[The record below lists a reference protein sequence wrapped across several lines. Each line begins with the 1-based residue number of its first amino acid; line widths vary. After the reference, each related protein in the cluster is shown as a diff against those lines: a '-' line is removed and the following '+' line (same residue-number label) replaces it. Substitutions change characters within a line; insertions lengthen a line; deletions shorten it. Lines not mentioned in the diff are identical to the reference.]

1 MVTRLIFLFLG
12 LIATAARAEFNPLDY
27 VMTVPIQWVCPRVPH
42 FETNNPLERVRIDI
56 SIDGGQTWTIP
67 VANGYPSEW
76 GTNTLLW
83 PLRVT
88 PDRWTDQ
95 GRLRIQTLWSSTTNV
110 VSVHEGDISDQ
121 NFCIAG
127 IRIMA
132 PATNDLVYIP
142 SYVTVSWRETGSEWV
157 RIGTSTDGVHFVES
171 ALLQSPPG
179 TNSYLL
185 ALADLET
192 GPLWVAVA
200 SAELPGLSH
209 KVRLN
214 AVAFD

>member
-1 MVTRLIFLFLG
+1 
-12 LIATAARAEFNPLDY
+12 
-27 VMTVPIQWVCPRVPH
+27 
-42 FETNNPLERVRIDI
+42 
-56 SIDGGQTWTIP
+56 

-88 PDRWTDQ
+88 PQRWTDQ
-95 GRLRIQTLWSSTTNV
+95 GRLRIQTLWTSTTNV
-110 VSVHEGDISDQ
+110 VSIHEGDISDRD
-121 NFCIAG
+121 FTIAG
-127 IRIMA
+127 IQVLG
-132 PATNDLVYIP
+132 PATNETVYIP
-142 SYVTVSWRETGSEWV
+142 SYVPISWREAGSDYV
-157 RIGTSTDGVHFVES
+157 RIGVSTDGVHFVEQ
-171 ALLQSPPG
+171 ALLLSPAG
-179 TNSYLL
+179 TNTYLL